1 MRNMLKNIRK
11 NLDFAA
17 AGCIFAASNLHSG
30 PNAAVLLRPAFF
42 VATPYRNISTTTPC
56 RVSGNAPGASAIK
69 SQTARSVV
77 FLCLKIHSMT
87 TRTFFGLRS
96 LASEWLGGEC
106 RLFTA
111 LCGERV
117 TRGEVLLTAAGVCL
131 LLLAVGS
138 VETVATWVAGGAR

>member
-1 MRNMLKNIRK
+1 MLKNIRK
-11 NLDFAA
+11 NLDFVA

-56 RVSGNAPGASAIK
+56 RESGNRPGALASK

-77 FLCLKIHSMT
+77 FLCLKITSMT